1 MALLRLGGVAL
12 VLFLV
17 GLLPWVDNYAHIFGF
32 AFGFLLSYAL
42 LPFVSFGTY
51 DKATKVILIWVC
63 LFIVVVLCVGLLIL
77 FYVHPIYECSFC
89 KYLNCIPLTVDF
101 CENQDIVFKRPEY
114 WHRCFLV
121 VMCLK
126 YCFTSHL
133 KVIMTMARCAMLFFK
148 LYKEPVEVLSCF
160 VITKLVNEDL
170 SAASLL
176 QRTSIFTAVM

>member
-1 MALLRLGGVAL
+1 MNSFYNENKLITAFIFLYINVNTYKSGFINFQVGPAGSQFGLLACLFVEVIHCWKMLKHPGMALLRLGGVAL

-114 WHRCFLV
+114 
-121 VMCLK
+121 
-126 YCFTSHL
+126 
-133 KVIMTMARCAMLFFK
+133 
-148 LYKEPVEVLSCF
+148 
-160 VITKLVNEDL
+160 
-170 SAASLL
+170 
-176 QRTSIFTAVM
+176 